1 MNRSGRH
8 IRGIMES
15 LNAIQEFTGMV
26 EQVRGSISSL
36 VAEKFTGCRNPYETT
51 VNCFSESF
59 QMGSSPVID
68 VTGFGSMKIVGN
80 CQQGLSKAMKPRV
93 LRRKG
98 VSNEYLKERIFN
110 NLCLEICRYNAV
122 TN

>member
-1 MNRSGRH
+1 M
-8 IRGIMES
+8 IS
-15 LNAIQEFTGMV
+15 LNAIQKFTGSV
-26 EQVRGSISSL
+26 ELDCMSTLWL
-36 VAEKFTGCRNPYETT
+36 VAERVTSCRNPYETAM
-51 VNCFSESF
+51 NCFSESC
-59 QMGSSPVID
+59 QMGSSPVND
-68 VTGFGSMKIVGN
+68 VTGFGFMKIVGN

-98 VSNEYLKERIFN
+98 VSNEYLKERKNN